1 MLYLAASPLV
11 LAFSSGTPSVTWR
24 SLSAA
29 DKRTYTFEHFK
40 AEFPGRVHDETTF
53 ESNIAK
59 IHAHNAKHA
68 RSWTAGVNPYT
79 ALTTAQFKD
88 HYRYSASTSATLAA
102 EPADVSSHVPVSSL
116 PASVD
121 WRTVKPSVVT
131 PAKNQEA
138 CGSCWAF
145 STAET
150 LESHI
155 AIKTGTLYTFA
166 PQQFV
171 SCAPNPRQCGGTGGC
186 EGSTQWLGFNYT
198 IGAGIT
204 QEKDYPYEGSDSK
217 RDTSKV
223 KPVATIKGYERL
235 PQNNY
240 TALMNAVATL
250 RPIAIS
256 AAAEPWQLYESGVFD
271 EDCGADVDHAI
282 QLVGYGGS
290 ASPGPGPSPP
300 GPGPSPTPG
309 DCIEQTTKAACV
321 ADHCHWCSYLGDD
334 FCMSEPCAAPAAEP
348 AFARRGAATDY
359 WLVRNSWGASW
370 GEQGYI
376 RIARY
381 GNTSKGE
388 PCMTDNTPGDGTAC
402 KGGPTS
408 IQVCGLCGIMS
419 DSSYPTGGALV

>member
-1 MLYLAASPLV
+1 MLHLAASPLV
-11 LAFSSGTPSVTWR
+11 LAFSGTTSVTWR

-40 AEFPGRVHDETTF
+40 AEFPGSVHDETTF
-53 ESNIAK
+53 ESNLAK

-68 RSWTAGVNPYT
+68 RSWTAGVNSFT
-79 ALTTAQFKD
+79 AMTTAQFKD

-217 RDTSKV
+217 CDTSKV

-235 PQNNY
+235 PKNNY

-250 RPIAIS
+250 GPIAIS

-290 ASPGPGPSPP
+290 ASPGPSPSPP

-348 AFARRGAATDY
+348 AFALRGAATDY